1 MSQVEAASRSL
12 TLAVLDVY
20 FDDVFPLRDYLIQIL
35 VTQPPDASAG
45 EGTDNSLLREG
56 DSQEYSELLTTS
68 VVGLRSTGT
77 ESHPRFM
84 QIPPLM
90 YMRDIIQKAHE
101 RLFLH
106 SRARPNNIIA
116 SGYQRASDNATANS
130 TTSGVTNRFVNT
142 IITALQA
149 PEWETLLQRIGADA
163 MLHLLL
169 KTSIFVSLPNECLC
183 QLTGEPLIYIP
194 LANGTNLMAK
204 QTTRPHAKRKL
215 ESSVTLPRKRQKLI
229 LVSSNGATKSVK
241 ASARQNVNQPIER
254 RTPADISFVRTRI
267 FYARPSRDP
276 DAYRI
281 VVGLPYD
288 HILNRINPAYFKRS
302 PRDPATY
309 KDPDPEEQARNVRHL
324 SKYVFPLQYGLPNV
338 FGHVANRSETYRQP
352 LFADREYDIRLLG
365 RCKTPKRLKDVLL
378 LLDKMIWRHG
388 KCAYKPLRDK
398 VCPSKIKGTD
408 NKDIESSVILEM
420 VSENSIYIKPHSQMS
435 QHNISLDSEGN
446 SILPQGLA
454 QAQNHAQGKPRF
466 VEFACSDIEVF
477 RYVLLITKIVIPKQF
492 WGSKRNFNIVQRYLK
507 EFICLRR
514 HETFTLHYILR
525 GFSTADCDWVMPPGT
540 GMTKQ
545 VRVSVTD
552 ALKRREL
559 LEEFMFWYFD
569 SFVIPLVK
577 TTFYVTDSSAFRN
590 QVLYFRQDDW
600 EVLCA
605 PLIDQ
610 LSEKTFQQIE
620 RREAEEILRQRRL
633 GFSFVRLLPKETGVR
648 PIVNL
653 RRRSRPKGAIY
664 SGPEQ
669 SINQVLQATFQILT
683 YERRRQPDLL
693 GASVFGPNE
702 IYARLKAF
710 KTRLLDRYPSGQF
723 PKLYF
728 VKVDVQ
734 ACFDTIEQSTLLNI
748 LKDLMSEDN
757 YIIQKYGQIAPVA
770 GKIRRVYTKK
780 AYPDDEHPDFV
791 AYARDLASTLRQSIF
806 VDQVNYS
813 FESRRNA
820 MQLLE
825 EHVNENIVKIG
836 QRYYRQV
843 VGIPQGSVLSA
854 ILCCYFYGDLER
866 GKLSNFSSN
875 DPESILL
882 RLIDDYFFVTTTLQ
896 KAKSFLDVMVKGH
909 PEYGCMISKEKT
921 VTNFDYGAE
930 IMNITSAAQTHFAWC
945 GLLINMTDLSVMAD
959 YGRYSGTDLRHSLTV
974 EKGRRQGAAFVHKML
989 QLAKSRSHIIFTD
1002 AVLNDTHTVYRNI
1015 YQNLLI
1021 TAAKMDYYI
1030 ESWGIDV
1037 AKNAAFINNT
1047 IRQVI
1052 RYSHASIL
1060 RKSRNEVAKANGAR
1074 CNVQRVLVNWLG
1086 TRAFYAVFSK
1096 RSQRYGACSLLQ
1108 HLKSELSLQRNR
1120 GIQGRFRKLVKESA
1134 EVLAALG
1141 L

>member
-1 MSQVEAASRSL
+1 MSQVPSRSL

-20 FDDVFPLRDYLIQIL
+20 FDEVLVLREYLAQIL
-35 VTQPPDASAG
+35 VTQPADASTG
-45 EGTDNSLLREG
+45 EGADSSLLRQG
-56 DSQEYSELLTTS
+56 DSQEYNELLTTS
-68 VVGLRSTGT
+68 YVGLRSTGT
-77 ESHPRFM
+77 ESRPRFM
-84 QIPPLM
+84 QVQPLM
-90 YMRDIIQKAHE
+90 YMRDVIQKAHE

-116 SGYQRASDNATANS
+116 SGYQRASDNATTNS
-130 TTSGVTNRFVNT
+130 STSGIANRFVNT

-149 PEWETLLQRIGADA
+149 LEWETLLQRIGADA
-163 MLHLLL
+163 MLHLIL
-169 KTSIFVSLPNECLC
+169 KTSVFVSLPNECLC
-183 QLTGEPLIYIP
+183 QLSGEPLIYVP
-194 LANGTNLMAK
+194 LANGSSFMVSQST
-204 QTTRPHAKRKL
+204 QPRAKRKSEPSL
-215 ESSVTLPRKRQKLI
+215 TLPRKRQKLI
-229 LVSSNGATKSVK
+229 LLSSNGATKSVK
-241 ASARQNVNQPIER
+241 ASTRRNANQSIER
-254 RTPADISFVRTRI
+254 RTPADISFTRSRL

-324 SKYVFPLQYGLPNV
+324 SKYIFPLQYGLPNV
-338 FGHVANRSETYRQP
+338 FGHVANRNETYRQP
-352 LFADREYDIRLLG
+352 NFSDREYDIKLLG
-365 RCKTPKRLKDVLL
+365 RCKTPKRLKDTLPLIDKLL
-378 LLDKMIWRHG
+378 WRHG
-388 KCAYKPLRDK
+388 KCGYKPLRDK
-398 VCPSKIKGTD
+398 ICPSKIKGAD

-420 VSENSIYIKPHSQMS
+420 VSENSIHITPHSQIS
-435 QHNISLDSEGN
+435 SHDVSLDSAGN
-446 SILPQGLA
+446 SFLPQRLT
-454 QAQNHAQGKPRF
+454 QAQNYAKGKPRF
-466 VEFACSDIEVF
+466 VEFACSDMEVL
-477 RYVLLITKIVIPKQF
+477 RYVLLITKIVIPMQF
-492 WGSKRNFNIVQRYLK
+492 WGSKKNFNLVQRYLK
-507 EFICLRR
+507 EFISLRR
-514 HETFTLHYILR
+514 HETFTLHYTLQ
-525 GFSTADCDWVMPPGT
+525 GFSTADCDWVMPHGT
-540 GMTKQ
+540 GMIKQ
-545 VRVSVTD
+545 TRVSVTD

-569 SFVIPLVK
+569 SFVIPLVN

-590 QVLYFRQDDW
+590 RVLYFRQDDW

-605 PLIDQ
+605 PLIHQ
-610 LSEKTFQQIE
+610 LSEKTFRQIE

-653 RRRSRPKGAIY
+653 RRRNRPKGAVY

-683 YERRRQPDLL
+683 YEKRRQPDLL

-702 IYARLKAF
+702 IYARLKTF
-710 KTRLLDRYPSGQF
+710 KTRLLERYPSGKF

-748 LKDLMSEDN
+748 LKQLISEDN

-770 GKIRRVYTKK
+770 RKIRRVYTRK

-825 EHVNENIVKIG
+825 EHVSENIVKID

-854 ILCCYFYGDLER
+854 ILCSYFYGDLEKR
-866 GKLSNFSSN
+866 KLSDFSSN
-875 DPESILL
+875 DPESVLL

-896 KAKSFLDVMVKGH
+896 KAKSFLDVMTKGH
-909 PEYGCMISKEKT
+909 PEYGCMISREKT
-921 VTNFDYGAE
+921 MTNFDYDTE
-930 IMNITSAAQTHFAWC
+930 IMNVTSPTQTYFPWC
-945 GLLINMTDLSVMAD
+945 GLLINMKDLSVMAD
-959 YGRYSGTDLRHSLTV
+959 YGRYNSTNLRDSLTV

-989 QLAKSRSHIIFTD
+989 QAAKSRSHIIFTD
-1002 AVLNDTHTVYRNI
+1002 VVLNDAYTVYRNI
-1015 YQNLLI
+1015 YQSLLI

-1030 ESWGIDV
+1030 ESWGIDI
-1037 AKNAAFINNT
+1037 AKNETFINNT

-1060 RKSRNEVAKANGAR
+1060 RKARNEVAKANGAR

-1086 TRAFYAVFSK
+1086 THAFYAIFSK
-1096 RSQRYGACSLLQ
+1096 RPQRYGTCLLLQ
-1108 HLKSELSLQRNR
+1108 SLESELSLPKGR
-1120 GIQGRFRKLVKESA
+1120 GIQRRFRKLVKECA
-1134 EVLAALG
+1134 EVMAALG